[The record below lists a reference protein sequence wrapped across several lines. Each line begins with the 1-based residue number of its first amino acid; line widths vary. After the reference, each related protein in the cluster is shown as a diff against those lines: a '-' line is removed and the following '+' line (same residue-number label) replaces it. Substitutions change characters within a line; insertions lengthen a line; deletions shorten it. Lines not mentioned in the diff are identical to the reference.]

1 MSDQEARKNAG
12 RSWLFRV
19 AKGLAGLAL
28 FGYVA
33 GRIGVERVLGEFRA
47 VSIFSLVVAV
57 CVMVGGI
64 LVTSRRWQVIIQ
76 AQGTPIPFAAVLRVY
91 LVGLFFN
98 LAGAGGLGGYVY
110 RVISLTKYTSRA
122 GISAVSLVVDRGMD
136 AIILPALAL
145 LGLGG
150 YGFVKADWPL
160 MALAIA
166 GLPLYASLVYGGARL
181 GGSLTRKV
189 GSGTPWFRG
198 WPTFLEAFTDGIFR
212 LRDHPAL
219 RGKLLGLS
227 VLFQCWVIMANFVIS
242 WSLRFDIP
250 LWQFVAFMPLIA
262 IINLFP
268 LTFNGLGVLQVAYVY
283 FFGLGG
289 VEPSKALTLS
299 VVVVLGSFLLAG
311 LGGLL
316 FGWECL
322 AAAGARGR
330 AGGDSMAPKVSG
342 REEA

>member
-1 MSDQEARKNAG
+1 MSDQEAKQDAG
-12 RSWLFRV
+12 RSWLVRV

-57 CVMVGGI
+57 SVMVGGI
-64 LVTSRRWQVIIQ
+64 LVTSRRWQVIIR
-76 AQGTPIPFAAVLRVY
+76 AQGTPIPFARVLRVY

-98 LAGAGGLGGYVY
+98 LAGIGGLGGYVY

-122 GISAVSLVVDRGMD
+122 GISAASLVVDRGMD

-145 LGLGG
+145 VGLGS
-150 YGFVKADWPL
+150 YGFVKADWIL
-160 MALAIA
+160 MASAVA
-166 GLPLYASLVYGGARL
+166 GLPLYALLVYGGARL
-181 GGSLTRKV
+181 GGSFTCKV
-189 GSGTPWFRG
+189 GSGARRSRG
-198 WPTFLEAFTDGIFR
+198 WRSLLDAFAEGVSR
-212 LRDHPAL
+212 LRDQPTL
-219 RGKLLGLS
+219 LGKLLGLS

-289 VEPSKALTLS
+289 VDPSKALTLS
-299 VVVVLGSFLLAG
+299 VVVALGSFLIAG

-316 FGWECL
+316 FGWEYL

-330 AGGDSMAPKVSG
+330 AGGDSMTPKASG